1 MTYENQQLSA
11 DSTLTLEGL
20 TAGNYTVRLTVSDT
34 NGMKMERSA
43 KTIDCFSIIFL
54 QSILG
59 LTKMCH
65 TTK

>member
-34 NGMKMERSA
+34 NGMKIERSA
-43 KTIDCFSIIFL
+43 KTIDCFSIIFF
-54 QSILG
+54 
-59 LTKMCH
+59 TKYPRFNENVPYH
-65 TTK
+65 